1 MDHSDLWWRCGRRKL
16 EPGDP
21 WLLDFGTMFEGYC
34 CDLSRSFALGA
45 PSARAREVFDVLLE
59 SLEAGRRMA
68 RPGVL
73 ASEVDAATAEVLKR
87 KLDANTDWKKI
98 GHGVGLEVHE
108 WPFVG
113 YQRVVDDC
121 AYRDL
126 KLEANMV
133 ISMEPSVWL
142 PETGDL
148 QVEDQF
154 AVTQE
159 GGQRLSPIPLEI
171 FACQ

>member
-1 MDHSDLWWRCGRRKL
+1 MIS
-16 EPGDP
+16 
-21 WLLDFGTMFEGYC
+21 
-34 CDLSRSFALGA
+34 
-45 PSARAREVFDVLLE
+45 V
-59 SLEAGRRMA
+59 
-68 RPGVL
+68 
-73 ASEVDAATAEVLKR
+73 
-87 KLDANTDWKKI
+87 DWKKI

-113 YQRVVDDC
+113 YDRIVDDS
-121 AYRDL
+121 AYRDV

-142 PETGDL
+142 PDTGDL

-154 AVTQE
+154 VVTKE